1 MLRPGRDPAE
11 AERPDQLAHAA
22 LLVAHAEAALDQGA
36 EIDQAPAH
44 HPVLHELGAA
54 LQTTRQLALLLRVQ
68 PPLPAWRLA
77 VEQTVRPGGVEAVH
91 PSRPQ
96 RLPVHAA
103 AAGRRG
109 AACALEDQRDR
120 QQPAGLFRRHRRL
133 LGRPRGACQLRI
145 AAAGA
150 DREQDPG
157 RGEARSILEDAAAN
171 RNAIPLTPDGGHHE
185 ATAVVIDLILAG
197 GNWSG
202 SNEPVAAWAIA
213 KGAYLSIGPFC

>member
-1 MLRPGRDPAE
+1 LGLGIGLGVLRPGRDPAE

-22 LLVAHAEAALDQGA
+22 LLVAHAEAALDQDA

-54 LQTTRQLALLLRVQ
+54 LQTTRQLSLLLRVQ

-91 PSRPQ
+91 PVAQ

-133 LGRPRGACQLRI
+133 RQRPHLGRSLVRTYCHRHPRLPHQ
-145 AAAGA
+145 
-150 DREQDPG
+150 
-157 RGEARSILEDAAAN
+157 RGQPKHPSTKQGNHKRVSNLDAWYKIVEVAR
-171 RNAIPLTPDGGHHE
+171 
-185 ATAVVIDLILAG
+185 AT
-197 GNWSG
+197 
-202 SNEPVAAWAIA
+202 
-213 KGAYLSIGPFC
+213 